1 MPKRKNS
8 AAVALGRPGGK
19 AAAGAGVKK
28 LRRDDGRSAQCAS
41 AQGCA
46 GEVGEGEE
54 SEMKAKVHVTVDTA
68 TLSRPSVE
76 RLLRQHQFLYDIV
89 GTEPAQGDEIEAS
102 GGQSLYSLPL
112 PDRATEA
119 ETAFVREVL
128 DTVRLVQHP
137 HLRAARFFYA
147 HVLAGR
153 AVFVTAN
160 DALFGTPRSVERNR
174 LAALA
179 KTRIMSFAEFE
190 RWCSEPR

>member
-1 MPKRKNS
+1 
-8 AAVALGRPGGK
+8 
-19 AAAGAGVKK
+19 
-28 LRRDDGRSAQCAS
+28 
-41 AQGCA
+41 
-46 GEVGEGEE
+46 VGEGEE
-54 SEMKAKVHVTVDTA
+54 SEMRAKVHVTVDTA

-76 RLLRQHQFLYDIV
+76 RLLRQHQFLYDIA
-89 GTEPAQGDEIEAS
+89 GTEPERKDEIDV
-102 GGQSLYSLPL
+102 GGAQSRYCLPL
-112 PDRATEA
+112 PDRATDA
-119 ETAFVREVL
+119 ETFFVREVL

-160 DALFGTPRSVERNR
+160 DALFGAPRSVERNR

>member
-8 AAVALGRPGGK
+8 AAVALGRLGGK

-28 LRRDDGRSAQCAS
+28 RYRDDGRGAQCAS
-41 AQGCA
+41 AQGCS

-54 SEMKAKVHVTVDTA
+54 SEMKTKVHVPVDTA

-76 RLLRQHQFLYDIV
+76 RLLRQHQVLYDIA
-89 GTEPAQGDEIEAS
+89 GTEPAQGDEIEA
-102 GGQSLYSLPL
+102 GRGQSPYCLPL
-112 PDRATEA
+112 SDRATDT
-119 ETAFVREVL
+119 ETVFVREVL
-128 DTVRLVQHP
+128 DTVRLVQRP
-137 HLRAARFFYA
+137 QLRAARFFYA

-160 DALFGTPRSVERNR
+160 DALFGAPRSVERNR

-179 KTRIMSFAEFE
+179 TTRIMSFAEFE

>member
-1 MPKRKNS
+1 M
-8 AAVALGRPGGK
+8 
-19 AAAGAGVKK
+19 
-28 LRRDDGRSAQCAS
+28 
-41 AQGCA
+41 
-46 GEVGEGEE
+46 GEGEE

-68 TLSRPSVE
+68 TLSRQSVE
-76 RLLRQHQFLYDIV
+76 RLLRQHQVLYDIA
-89 GTEPAQGDEIEAS
+89 GTEPAQGDEVEAS
-102 GGQSLYSLPL
+102 GGQSPYSLPL

-128 DTVRLVQHP
+128 DTARLVQHP